1 MTTAMNTA
9 SPSTTHQAVA
19 KPAAWKTLLAWLL
32 WGWLSLVIAAAFL
45 WAPAAKGFVSLY
57 SSRILFFHVPTAWV
71 SFVAFLAAGVWSIR
85 YLARGRQRRHDI
97 AAAVAVELGLAFCI
111 LATLT
116 GSVWSRIE
124 WGAFWNWDP
133 RQTSI
138 VIALVFYAAY
148 LVLRS
153 SIEDDHTRGRLAAAY
168 AVLGLVVAP
177 FLYFVL
183 PRLSFSLHPQPVV
196 NAAGEVEMESRM
208 LMVLLGGAVGF
219 TALFFWMHNLATRAR
234 LLAQRLDY
242 GPQGEGIER

>member
-1 MTTAMNTA
+1 MTTTHLDV
-9 SPSTTHQAVA
+9 SPVSPAA

-32 WGWLSLVIAAAFL
+32 WGWLAVVIGAAFL
-45 WAPAAKGFVSLY
+45 WVPAQAAGFQNPIAY
-57 SSRILFFHVPTAWV
+57 RILFFHVPTAWV
-71 SFVAFLAAGVWSIR
+71 SFLAFLAAGVWSLL
-85 YLARGRQRRHDI
+85 YLARGRRRRHDR
-97 AAAVAVELGLAFCI
+97 AAAIAVELGLVYCV

-148 LVLRS
+148 LVLRGA
-153 SIEDDHTRGRLAAAY
+153 IEDDQTRGRLAAAY

-183 PRLSFSLHPQPVV
+183 PRMMPYSLHPEPVV
-196 NAAGEVEMESRM
+196 NAEASVDMESRM
-208 LMVLLGGAVGF
+208 LTVLMAGAVGF
-219 TALFFWMHNLATRAR
+219 TALFFWMHNLALRAR
-234 LLAQRLDY
+234 LLAERL
-242 GPQGEGIER
+242 EEEAHL